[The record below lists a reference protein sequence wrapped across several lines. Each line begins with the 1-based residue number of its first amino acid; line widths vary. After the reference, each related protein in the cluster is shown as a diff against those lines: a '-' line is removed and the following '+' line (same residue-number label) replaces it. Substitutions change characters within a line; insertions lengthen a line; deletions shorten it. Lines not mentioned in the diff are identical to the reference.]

1 MKKIFF
7 ALLFTVSFIPS
18 IFAQDEEQVKACLN
32 NYLDG
37 ITKGNTEMLNKA
49 FHSSAMLRTINASTG
64 KLLEFPVATF
74 ISKTPQGGVQAKT
87 KIISYSIIGQAAVA
101 SIEMSFADFKYVDY
115 LSMLKFGEDWKI
127 VCRVFSKAD
136 LAATATNFG
145 GGNSGSAT
153 ANTAKKAVKAKP
165 KSDDGW

>member
-1 MKKIFF
+1 MKK
-7 ALLFTVSFIPS
+7 LLLLLSLTVFVFSKS
-18 IFAQDEEQVKACLN
+18 FAQDEVQVKDCLN

-37 ITKGNTEMLNKA
+37 VTKGNSDMLNKA

-64 KLLEFPVATF
+64 KMVEFPVATF
-74 ISKTPQGGVQAKT
+74 ISKTPQGGVQAKA

-101 SIEMSFADFKYVDY
+101 AVELSFADFKYVDY
-115 LSMLKFGEDWKI
+115 LSLLKFGSDWKI

-136 LAATATNFG
+136 LDAVVTNFG
-145 GGNSGSAT
+145 MGASAS
-153 ANTAKKAVKAKP
+153 NAKKATKAKP

>member
-1 MKKIFF
+1 MKKLLLLLSLSVFIF
-7 ALLFTVSFIPS
+7 SKS
-18 IFAQDEEQVKACLN
+18 IAQDEAQVKDCIN

-37 ITKGNTEMLNKA
+37 VTKGNSEMLNKA

-64 KLLEFPVATF
+64 KMVEFPVATF
-74 ISKTPQGGVQAKT
+74 ISKTPQGGVQAKA

-101 SIEMSFADFKYVDY
+101 AVELSFADFKYVDY
-115 LSMLKFGEDWKI
+115 LSLLKFGSDWKI

-136 LAATATNFG
+136 LDAVATNFG
-145 GGNSGSAT
+145 MGAAAG
-153 ANTAKKAVKAKP
+153 TAKKATKAKP

>member
-1 MKKIFF
+1 MKKSI
-7 ALLFTVSFIPS
+7 LIVLFTFLSLPFLH
-18 IFAQDEEQVKACLN
+18 AQDEDQVKACLN

-37 ITKGNTEMLNKA
+37 ITKGNTELLSKA

-74 ISKTPQGGVQAKT
+74 ISKTPAGGVQAKG

-101 SIEMSFADFKYVDY
+101 SIELSFADFKYVDY

-145 GGNSGSAT
+145 GGSTGSTAAT
-153 ANTAKKAVKAKP
+153 KKAPKVKP